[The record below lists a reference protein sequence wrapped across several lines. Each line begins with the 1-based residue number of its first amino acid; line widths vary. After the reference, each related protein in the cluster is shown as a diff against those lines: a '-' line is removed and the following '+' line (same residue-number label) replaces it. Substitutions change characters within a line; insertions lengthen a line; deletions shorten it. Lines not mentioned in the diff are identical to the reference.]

1 MIFGVIVE
9 LAVGLFCIGIGFLI
23 RFKRKVSLVHD
34 YHYKNVA
41 EKDIPA
47 YARLIGGGLI
57 LIGAGIC
64 ATGLFNLVKS
74 ALWWVPMLVGFIA
87 GFAVMNKA
95 QKKYNGSWFS

>member
-1 MIFGVIVE
+1 MIVGVIIE
-9 LAVGLFCIGIGFLI
+9 AAVGLLCIIMGFLI
-23 RFKRKVSLVHD
+23 WLGRKVSLIHD

-41 EKDIPA
+41 ERDIPA
-47 YARLIGGGLI
+47 YARLIGIGLI